1 MPGFTDDN
9 RYTPT
14 SGIEVAM
21 LENIRSNGPK
31 ARAEANYYIMMAECE
46 KKRTMDQLDYKGQ
59 AKAKSEAIASTI
71 KTFARQD
78 VQTAITAIDQMHDST
93 KEWIQDI
100 IRSSVLNI

>member
-31 ARAEANYYIMMAECE
+31 ARAEANYYNMMAECE
-46 KKRTMDQLDYKGQ
+46 KKRTMAQLDYKGQ
-59 AKAKSEAIASTI
+59 AKAKSEAIASTF
-71 KTFARQD
+71 KVFTRQD
-78 VQTAITAIDQMHDST
+78 VLDAIDAIGKMNDT
-93 KEWIQDI
+93 TREWMQGIIQ
-100 IRSSVLNI
+100 SSVMNI